1 MRKVPIKKFIF
12 AVIFL
17 IALWLILSSFLQK
30 KLLEYYQTNQSTV
43 ILDRFGKII
52 TILPNQKGYYAY
64 YVNTLPHH
72 FKQLLV
78 KKEDRFFYFH
88 PGINPISIAEDLLSR
103 IGLGKRPASST
114 ITQQLVKT
122 LLGNELQR
130 GVVARMKEIVYA
142 LALETWHSK
151 EDILTMYA
159 NSIYFGNQMQG
170 IHQASQFYFNLPPES
185 LPEAQILQLLASI
198 SSPSK
203 SNPLK
208 DSNVKIARSIAKRL
222 HLNVKNLY
230 FLPPCQI
237 KKYVKNYSPKDI
249 SYFELTNF
257 IKNIPE
263 KIIQTHIDLSLSQKI
278 REIVWQN
285 IQELRVK
292 NAKNAAV
299 VVIKLP
305 ENELLAIIGSPNPS
319 SFEEG
324 YKINMALQPRPVGS
338 TIKPFIYLKAF
349 EKGLRP
355 YTLVEDRE
363 YKYITALGFPL
374 YPKNFDYKYRGV
386 VTLHYALSNS
396 LNVPAVKVL
405 EYVGLEDFYQ
415 FLTKD
420 LNFTPI
426 QDLNNYQL
434 GIALGALEMDLYNLC
449 KYFTIF
455 ANNGS
460 LREIQIFKNS
470 KDTLAKQ
477 ITKPQYIQLINKI
490 LSDRKT
496 GVEQFGLKS
505 ELNLFQ
511 RNYAVKTGTSKD
523 FKDSWIVG
531 YTPDF
536 LVGVWV
542 GNADNSPTLGLS
554 GQLGAGRIWHEVMEL
569 LLNSNYNKKTP
580 FVFDL
585 VEEFPEGEHT
595 EYGLQG
601 DDYKKVKNIL
611 LSQDSSLILT
621 PHNGDR
627 FLLEENTKII
637 CRAKESVDW
646 FINNQR
652 FLHAKEAIFVLKETG
667 VYKIMAKTEN
677 AQEIIEIIVAE

>member
-1 MRKVPIKKFIF
+1 MKKILIKKFLF
-12 AVIFL
+12 AIIFL

-30 KLLEYYQTNQSTV
+30 KLLECYWANQSTV
-43 ILDRFGKII
+43 ILDRSGKII
-52 TILPNQKGYYAY
+52 AILPNQKGYYAY
-64 YVNTLPHH
+64 YVNTIPHC

-88 PGINPISIAEDLLSR
+88 PGINPISIGEDLLSR
-103 IGLGKRPASST
+103 IGVGKRPASST

-130 GVVARMKEIVYA
+130 GLAARAKEIVYA
-142 LALETWHSK
+142 LALETWQSK
-151 EDILTMYA
+151 EEILTMYA
-159 NSIYFGNQMQG
+159 NSVYFGNQIQG
-170 IHQASQFYFNLPPES
+170 IHQASQFYFNLPPELLS
-185 LPEAQILQLLASI
+185 EAQVLQLLASI

-203 SNPLK
+203 NNPLK
-208 DSNVKIARSIAKRL
+208 ESNIQIAQSIAKRL
-222 HLNVKNLY
+222 SLNTKDLY
-230 FLPPCQI
+230 FLSPWQI
-237 KKYVKNYSPKDI
+237 KKYVKNYSPKDV
-249 SYFELTNF
+249 SYFELTGF

-263 KIIQTHIDLSLSQKI
+263 KIIQTNIDLSLSQKI
-278 REIVWQN
+278 REIVWRN
-285 IQELRVK
+285 IQELRTK
-292 NAKNAAV
+292 NAKNAAI

-305 ENELLAIIGSPNPS
+305 ENELLAIIGSPNPLS
-319 SFEEG
+319 LEEG

-374 YPKNFDYKYRGV
+374 YPKNFDYKYRGI

-405 EYVGLEDFYQ
+405 EYVGLENFYQ
-415 FLTKD
+415 FLRND
-420 LNFTPI
+420 LNFKPV
-426 QDLNNYQL
+426 QDLDNYQL

-460 LREIQIFKNS
+460 LREIHILKNETNPLS
-470 KDTLAKQ
+470 KQ
-477 ITKPQYIQLINKI
+477 IVEPQYIQLINKI
-490 LSDRKT
+490 LADRKT

-505 ELNLFQ
+505 DLNLFQ
-511 RNYAVKTGTSKD
+511 KNYAVKTGTSKD

-580 FVFDL
+580 FLFDL
-585 VEEFPEGEHT
+585 VEEFPEGEHM
-595 EYGLQG
+595 EYGLKG
-601 DDYKKVKNIL
+601 DDYEKIKNIL

-646 FINNQR
+646 FINNQH
-652 FLHAKEAIFVLKETG
+652 FLHAKEAIFTPKEAG
-667 VYKIMAKTEN
+667 VYKIMAKSKNT
-677 AQEIIEIIVAE
+677 QEEIEIIITK

>member
-1 MRKVPIKKFIF
+1 MRKALIKKFIF
-12 AVIFL
+12 AIILL

-30 KLLEYYQTNQSTV
+30 KLLESYRANQSTV

-52 TILPNQKGYYAY
+52 AILPNQKGYYAY
-64 YVNTLPHH
+64 YVNTLPRH

-88 PGINPISIAEDLLSR
+88 PGINPISIGEDLLSR
-103 IGLGKRPASST
+103 IGVGKRPASST

-130 GVVARMKEIVYA
+130 GLAARIKEIVYA
-142 LALETWHSK
+142 FALETWHSK
-151 EDILTMYA
+151 EEILTMYA
-159 NSIYFGNQMQG
+159 NSIYFGNQIQG
-170 IHQASQFYFNLPPES
+170 IHQASQFYFGLPPELLS
-185 LPEAQILQLLASI
+185 EAQIFQLLASI

-203 SNPLK
+203 NNPLK
-208 DSNVKIARSIAKRL
+208 ESNIQIAQSIAKRL
-222 HLNVKNLY
+222 SLNTKDLY
-230 FLPPCQI
+230 FLSPWQI
-237 KKYVKNYSPKDI
+237 KKYVKNYSQKNI

-257 IKNIPE
+257 IKNVPE
-263 KIIQTHIDLSLSQKI
+263 KIIQTTIDLSLSQKI
-278 REIVWQN
+278 REIVWRN

-405 EYVGLEDFYQ
+405 EYVGLENFYQ

-420 LNFTPI
+420 LNFKPV

-434 GIALGALEMDLYNLC
+434 GIALGALEMNLYNLC

-470 KDTLAKQ
+470 KDALGKQ
-477 ITKPQYIQLINKI
+477 ITKPQYVQLINKI

-511 RNYAVKTGTSKD
+511 KNYAVKTGTSKD

-580 FVFDL
+580 FLFDL
-585 VEEFPEGEHT
+585 VEEFPEGEHIK
-595 EYGLQG
+595 YGLQG
-601 DDYKKVKNIL
+601 DDYEKIKNIL

-637 CRAKESVDW
+637 CRAKEGVDW
-646 FINNQR
+646 FINNQH
-652 FLHAKEAIFVLKETG
+652 FLHAKEAIFTPKETG
-667 VYKIMAKTEN
+667 VYKIMAKSKNT
-677 AQEIIEIIVAE
+677 QETIEIIVAE

>member
-1 MRKVPIKKFIF
+1 MRKALIKKFIF
-12 AVIFL
+12 AIILL

-30 KLLEYYQTNQSTV
+30 KLLESYRANQSTV

-52 TILPNQKGYYAY
+52 AILPNQKGYYAY
-64 YVNTLPHH
+64 YVNTLPRH

-88 PGINPISIAEDLLSR
+88 PGINPISIGEDLLSR
-103 IGLGKRPASST
+103 IGVGKRPASST

-130 GVVARMKEIVYA
+130 GLAARIKEIVYA
-142 LALETWHSK
+142 FALETWHSK
-151 EDILTMYA
+151 EEILTMYA
-159 NSIYFGNQMQG
+159 NSIYFGNQIQG
-170 IHQASQFYFNLPPES
+170 IHQASQFYFGLPPELLS
-185 LPEAQILQLLASI
+185 EAQIFQLLASI

-203 SNPLK
+203 NNPLK
-208 DSNVKIARSIAKRL
+208 ESNIQIAQSIAKRL
-222 HLNVKNLY
+222 SLNTKDLY
-230 FLPPCQI
+230 FLSPWQI
-237 KKYVKNYSPKDI
+237 KKYVKNYSQKNI

-257 IKNIPE
+257 IKNVPE
-263 KIIQTHIDLSLSQKI
+263 KIIQTTIDLSLSQKI
-278 REIVWQN
+278 REIVWRN

-405 EYVGLEDFYQ
+405 EYVGLENFYQ

-420 LNFTPI
+420 LNFKPV

-434 GIALGALEMDLYNLC
+434 GIALGALEMNLYNLC

-470 KDTLAKQ
+470 KDALTKQ
-477 ITKPQYIQLINKI
+477 ITKPQYVQLINKI

-511 RNYAVKTGTSKD
+511 KNYAVKTGTSKD

-580 FVFDL
+580 FLFDL
-585 VEEFPEGEHT
+585 VEEFPEGEHI

-601 DDYKKVKNIL
+601 DDYEKIKNIL

-637 CRAKESVDW
+637 CRAKEGVDW
-646 FINNQR
+646 FINNQH
-652 FLHAKEAIFVLKETG
+652 FLHAKEAIFTPKETG
-667 VYKIMAKTEN
+667 VYKIMAKSKNT
-677 AQEIIEIIVAE
+677 QETIEIIVAE

>member
-1 MRKVPIKKFIF
+1 MRKALIKKFIF
-12 AVIFL
+12 AIILL

-30 KLLEYYQTNQSTV
+30 KLLESYRANQSTV

-52 TILPNQKGYYAY
+52 AILPNQKGYYAY
-64 YVNTLPHH
+64 YVNTLPRH

-88 PGINPISIAEDLLSR
+88 PGINPISIGEDLLSR
-103 IGLGKRPASST
+103 IGVGKRPASST

-130 GVVARMKEIVYA
+130 GLAARIKEIVYA
-142 LALETWHSK
+142 FALETWHSK
-151 EDILTMYA
+151 EEILTMYA
-159 NSIYFGNQMQG
+159 NSIYFGNQIQG
-170 IHQASQFYFNLPPES
+170 IHQASQFYFGLPPELLS
-185 LPEAQILQLLASI
+185 EAQIFQLLASI

-203 SNPLK
+203 NNPLK
-208 DSNVKIARSIAKRL
+208 ESNIQIAQSIAKRL
-222 HLNVKNLY
+222 SLNTKDLY
-230 FLPPCQI
+230 FLSPWQI
-237 KKYVKNYSPKDI
+237 KKYVKNYSQKNI

-257 IKNIPE
+257 IKNVPE
-263 KIIQTHIDLSLSQKI
+263 KIIQTTIDLSLSQKI
-278 REIVWQN
+278 REIVWRN

-405 EYVGLEDFYQ
+405 EYVGLENFYQ

-420 LNFTPI
+420 LNFKPV

-434 GIALGALEMDLYNLC
+434 GIALGALEMNLYNLC

-470 KDTLAKQ
+470 KDALGKQ
-477 ITKPQYIQLINKI
+477 ITKPQYVQLINKI

-511 RNYAVKTGTSKD
+511 KNYAVKTGTSKD

-580 FVFDL
+580 FLFDL
-585 VEEFPEGEHT
+585 VEEFPEGEHI

-601 DDYKKVKNIL
+601 DDYEKIKNIL

-637 CRAKESVDW
+637 CRAKEGVDW
-646 FINNQR
+646 FINNQH
-652 FLHAKEAIFVLKETG
+652 FLHAKEAIFTPKETG
-667 VYKIMAKTEN
+667 VYKIMAKSKNT
-677 AQEIIEIIVAE
+677 QETIEIIVAE